1 MMTMNLSLELH
12 LQQMMNK
19 KNQKTPKLKVRKNRN
34 KRLHQQNQN
43 MVKGRELAALGLR
56 RG

>member
-1 MMTMNLSLELH
+1 MTMNLSLELY

-43 MVKGRELAALGLR
+43 MVKGRELSALG
-56 RG
+56 